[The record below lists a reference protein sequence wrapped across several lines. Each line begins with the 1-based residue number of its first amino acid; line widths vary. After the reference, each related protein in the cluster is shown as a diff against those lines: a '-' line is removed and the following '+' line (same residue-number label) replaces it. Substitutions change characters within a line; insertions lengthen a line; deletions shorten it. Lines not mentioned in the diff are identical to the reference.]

1 MGVLG
6 CWNAK
11 FKDLVAD
18 DDLTQDLEAAKGA
31 DQIMEL
37 LRLTDVHQLQVMV
50 WLVCELREA
59 SCAGEKPEWTELRLR
74 LNRDHVLQECDSM
87 EDLIQGMQHF
97 VLGRSPVRPKLGR
110 AAE

>member
-6 CWNAK
+6 RWNAK
-11 FKDLVAD
+11 FEDLVAD
-18 DDLTQDLEAAKGA
+18 DYLIADLKAATKV
-31 DQIMEL
+31 DHIMEL
-37 LRLTDVHQLQVMV
+37 LRLTDVHQMMV

-59 SCAGEKPEWTELRLR
+59 SRAGETWTDRRKRL
-74 LNRDHVLQECDSM
+74 DYVLQKCDSM